1 MQRAALIVPAAACLA
16 AVGAWGAEG
25 PPVRWR
31 PLGVLEAASADPA
44 AVGPCVAFGP
54 DGRFWIGPSRDMDVG
69 DGPTRVQA
77 VTLPPAWPSDAAA
90 WMTLT
95 HPGADRTAGIGAA
108 IACTARVVAVGA
120 PHAGC
125 GQDACDA
132 GQVLLH
138 VPGQRGATIL
148 APPSTEPG
156 AQFGAAVAAARDLL
170 AVGSPRADGSPDA
183 VDAGTVDVFDITAGP
198 DGTLHARPIARLVPP
213 TQSTSGRFGTSI
225 ATDGDRIA
233 VGEPGAGTGTPRP
246 GAVHVFRR
254 HGGAWRL
261 EVTLRASAGAVG
273 WHGAAVALAG
283 ANLLVGAPVAR
294 PWGAG
299 TPRVGAVEHW
309 QLSPAGWRRVRTI
322 SPDDAASDGAGFG
335 SALAI
340 LGDTAA
346 IGSPGDDL
354 LGEDA
359 GAAYV
364 CDLATG
370 RADRLEAQ
378 RAGMGDGLGAS
389 LSFGLVPGLDREQV
403 RLVLAVAGS
412 RDPESAPQPG
422 TVECFTPGPLRLAGA
437 RGSRLRH
444 LA

>member
-1 MQRAALIVPAAACLA
+1 MQRAALIVVTAACSA
-16 AVGAWGAEG
+16 TAGARGAEG

-44 AVGPCVAFGP
+44 TVGPCVAFGP
-54 DGRFWIGPSRDMDVG
+54 DGRLWIGPSRDMDVG
-69 DGPTRVQA
+69 DGPARVQA
-77 VTLPPAWPSDAAA
+77 VTLPPRWPADPAA

-95 HPGADRTAGIGAA
+95 HPAADRTAGVGAA
-108 IACTARVVAVGA
+108 IACTARMVALGA

-132 GQVLLH
+132 GEVLLH
-138 VPGQRGATIL
+138 APGQRRAVVL
-148 APPSTEPG
+148 LPPYAEPG
-156 AQFGAAVAAARDLL
+156 AQFGAAVAAAGDLL
-170 AVGSPRADGSPDA
+170 AVGSPRADDGPGA
-183 VDAGTVDVFDITAGP
+183 IDAGAVDVFDMAAGP
-198 DGTLHARPIARLVPP
+198 DGTPRARAIARLVPP
-213 TQSTSGRFGTSI
+213 TQSTSGRFGASI
-225 ATDGDRIA
+225 ATDGERIA

-254 HGGAWRL
+254 DGGAWRL

-283 ANLLVGAPVAR
+283 ANLLAGAPVAR

-309 QLSPAGWRRVRTI
+309 QLSPAGWRRVRTLG
-322 SPDDAASDGAGFG
+322 PDDAASEGAGFG
-335 SALAI
+335 SALAL

-370 RADRLEAQ
+370 RADRLDAQ
-378 RAGMGDGLGAS
+378 RAGTGDGLGAS
-389 LSFGLVPGLDREQV
+389 LSFGCVPGPPGDRA
-403 RLVLAVAGS
+403 RPVLAAAGR
-412 RDPESAPQPG
+412 RDPEAAPQPG
-422 TVECFTPGPLRLAGA
+422 TVECFTPGRLRLAGA